1 KLFIKQIEKT
11 SLKVLVAGGEKLG
24 QIDEIRNYRI
34 VDAYGPTE
42 ACVYVISADTAN
54 KIDYSSVG
62 YVQNNT
68 KAYILD
74 KEFRRV
80 PIGAVGEL
88 YLSGIQLADGYL
100 NRPEET
106 SKAFMSNPFENNEE
120 YGGLYCTGDVAR
132 LLPDGSYGII
142 GRRDGQVK
150 IRGNRVELT
159 EVESVIR
166 NMDNIDDVTVQITKN
181 NTNNELVAYVTLS
194 KDLKEDLVDY
204 VREYVLKHKP
214 EYMVPSYVVKLD
226 EIPLNVNGKV
236 DKRALPDVDKTSLH
250 AEYVAPRNENEK
262 EIVEAFEKAL
272 NLEKV
277 SIHDDFIRLG
287 GDSLTAIR
295 LLSYITSHDV
305 TMADIFT
312 FRTPEAIAKNM
323 SDYSFDLDIY
333 SLESGCPLNSAQI
346 NVFADVN
353 VYNKKNAYHI
363 PGYISIPKEYSLE
376 NILESLDKLLDAHP
390 ILSMHLSEEYEVND
404 NTDMSNLD
412 LLKDLMSTARKFGI
426 KEIMNLIK
434 AYGLD
439 AGGLYK
445 MLRTTIRLFK
455 GEYPYLVKG
464 AKPPV
469 FVEGNVN
476 EKVILDFFDESF
488 DLYNYLSKFLI
499 VESEESYYLIYW
511 IHHIIFDA
519 TSAGVFQN
527 EFRTL
532 LDGGEV
538 NYEDTFLK
546 TSAFTHQIKNTEKF
560 DEAGEFYEPM
570 LSDIDDVGVLS
581 GDSSSEGY
589 STSLYDLEFDKVA
602 FKSFLNNAGISENV
616 FFTSVFAY
624 TLSQFAD
631 RDKVLFTIIENG
643 RDRFSENFIGMTSNV
658 MPIVAKCKNQSISS
672 FMENMANTV
681 YGVLRHSYYPILLLY
696 QKYNFEVHILFQFVP
711 NWIADDFNTF
721 DNAESQ
727 EIFNKV
733 LNNFQDS
740 LTEFLVQVYQNG
752 DDYSLVFTNSNKY
765 SDKMINDFKDTYI
778 SVLSKIINGDTT
790 SNLNSIK

>member
-1 KLFIKQIEKT
+1 M
-11 SLKVLVAGGEKLG
+11 
-24 QIDEIRNYRI
+24 
-34 VDAYGPTE
+34 DAYGPTE

>member
-1 KLFIKQIEKT
+1 M
-11 SLKVLVAGGEKLG
+11 
-24 QIDEIRNYRI
+24 
-34 VDAYGPTE
+34 
-42 ACVYVISADTAN
+42 
-54 KIDYSSVG
+54 G

-100 NRPEET
+100 NRQEET
-106 SKAFMSNPFENNEE
+106 SKAFMINPFENNEE

-132 LLPDGSYGII
+132 MLPDGSYGII

-166 NMDNIDDVTVQITKN
+166 NMDNIEDVTVQITKN
-181 NTNNELVAYVTLS
+181 NTNNELIAYVTLS

-250 AEYVAPRNENEK
+250 AKYVAPRNENEK
-262 EIVEAFEKAL
+262 EIVEAFEKGL
-272 NLEKV
+272 KLEKV
-277 SIHDDFIRLG
+277 SIYDDFIRLG

-305 TMADIFT
+305 TMADIFA

-390 ILSMHLSEEYEVND
+390 ILSMRLSDEYEVND
-404 NTDMSNLD
+404 NIDMSNLD
-412 LLKDLMSTARKFGI
+412 LIKDLMNTAKKYGI
-426 KEIMNLIK
+426 TEIINLIK
-434 AYGLD
+434 AYGVD
-439 AGGLYK
+439 VKGLYN
-445 MLRTTIRLFK
+445 MLRTIIRLFK

-464 AKPPV
+464 AKPPIS
-469 FVEGNVN
+469 VETDVSADN
-476 EKVILDFFDESF
+476 IIDFFSESF

-499 VESEESYYLIYW
+499 IKNKDSYYLIYW

-519 TSAGVFQN
+519 MSAGVFHKD
-527 EFRTL
+527 FMTL
-532 LDGGEV
+532 LNGGDV
-538 NYEDTFLK
+538 AFDDTFLK

-560 DEAGEFYEPM
+560 DEAGEFYEPI
-570 LSDIDDVGVLS
+570 LSNIDDVGVLRE
-581 GDSSSEGY
+581 DSLPEGY
-589 STSLYDLEFDKVA
+589 SSSFYDLEFDKTA
-602 FKSFLNNAGISENV
+602 FKSFLNKAGISENV
-616 FFTSVFAY
+616 FFTSIFAY
-624 TLSQFAD
+624 TLSQFSD
-631 RDKVLFTIIENG
+631 GDKVLFTMIENG
-643 RDRFSENFIGMTSNV
+643 RDRFPESFIGMTSNV
-658 MPIVAKCKNQSISS
+658 MPLIVDCKNQSISS
-672 FMENMANTV
+672 FMEQMADTI
-681 YGVLRHSYYPILLLY
+681 YGALRYSYYPILLLY
-696 QKYNFEVHILFQFVP
+696 QKYNFEVNILFQFVP
-711 NWIADDFNTF
+711 NWIADDFNTI
-721 DNAESQ
+721 DDTESH
-727 EIFNKV
+727 EIYNKV
-733 LNNFQDS
+733 INSFQDS

-752 DDYSLVFTNSNKY
+752 TDYRLVFTNSNKY
-765 SDKMINDFKDTYI
+765 SDKMINDFKDVYI
-778 SVLSKIINGDTT
+778 SVLSKIINDDMS